1 MTQAQTQ
8 PQATQESET
17 QESPATTKTEETK
30 KRTLTQTQKLT
41 GATKAVATGSTKP
54 APTGSR
60 KKGGAMSVKPKAT
73 SQKTTPASH
82 LNGSH
87 AERTRRRVLT
97 SGSASQKRRA
107 GLL

>member
-8 PQATQESET
+8 PQTTQESET
-17 QESPATTKTEETK
+17 QESQTTKETK

-60 KKGGAMSVKPKAT
+60 KKGGAMSVKPKAQ